1 MLEESYDVK
10 KAWMKTCDILK
21 KQICLETFD
30 HWFQPIVPVNIDD
43 KNIVLGVSD
52 DFFASWFRDNYE
64 DILSE
69 ALKKAVGYDL
79 AINFELGY
87 YPEEIETAEEIEE
100 SSSESSAANRTET
113 ERSAPEPT
121 IPNCL
126 SRHTFGNFVVGEEN
140 RYAYT
145 AAITAAQSPGG
156 VYNPLY
162 IYGGTG
168 LGKTH
173 LLQAVAYEVLQKNPR
188 AVVEYIT
195 CETFL
200 NNYVDSLRMKK
211 HAEFRNHIRGLD
223 VLLVDDVHQLANKTQ
238 LQEEFFNTFN
248 SLYNSNKQI
257 ILTSDKQ
264 PCEIQGLEDR
274 LVSRF
279 EWGITTEITTPE
291 IETRLAILRMKQEEH
306 LIKLDDEVLFF
317 IASRISSSIRR
328 LEGALLRLVAFSS
341 AMSNCKITIPKAE
354 ELLNKLLEEEANNKK
369 VSIENIQ
376 KTVADHFDLRVHD
389 ILGNKR
395 PKNIAEPRMIAMYLA
410 RQVTDF
416 SLPEIGMAFGGRNHA
431 TVIHAVKK
439 VKADCE
445 KNENMKRTVSL
456 LKRQVQGG

>member
-1 MLEESYDVK
+1 MLEEKYDVNN
-10 KAWMKTCDILK
+10 AWKEACNIIK
-21 KQICLETFD
+21 EHICGETFD
-30 HWFQPIVPVNIDD
+30 HWFQPIVPIAIKDNSI
-43 KNIVLGVSD
+43 ILGVSD
-52 DFFASWFRDNYE
+52 DFFADWFRDNYE
-64 DILSE
+64 DILSS
-69 ALKKAVGYDL
+69 ALHKVIGEKTSIAFETGYS
-79 AINFELGY
+79 
-87 YPEEIETAEEIEE
+87 PEEKEIDLLDKVEAVSLKGMSVLETQV
-100 SSSESSAANRTET
+100 AAQ
-113 ERSAPEPT
+113 A

-126 SRHTFGNFVVGEEN
+126 LRHTFGNFVVGEEN

-145 AAITAAQSPGG
+145 AAITAAQTPGG

-173 LLQAVAYEVLQKNPR
+173 LLQAVAHEVLQANPK

-195 CETFL
+195 CEEFL

-211 HAEFRNHIRGLD
+211 HSEFRNRIRQVD
-223 VLLVDDVHQLANKTQ
+223 VLLVDDVHQLANKNQ

-264 PCEIQGLEDR
+264 PCEIHGLEDR

-291 IETRLAILRMKQEEH
+291 LETRLAILRMKQEEH
-306 LIKLDDEVLFF
+306 LVKLDDEILFF

-341 AMSNCKITIPKAE
+341 AMSNCKITIAKAE
-354 ELLNKLLEEEANNKK
+354 ELLSKLLEEEVSNKK

-376 KTVADHFDLRVHD
+376 KKVADHFDLHIHD
-389 ILGNKR
+389 ILGSKR
-395 PKNIAEPRMIAMYLA
+395 PKNIAGPRMIAMYLT
-410 RQVTDF
+410 RQLTDM

-439 VKADCE
+439 VTSICNKDE
-445 KNENMKRTVSL
+445 DTKRTVAL
-456 LKRQVQGG
+456 LKRQVQN